1 MAQRS
6 VKILLLGDGAVGKT
20 SLVRRFVEQK
30 FDESYKMTIG
40 VNVKKKEIESLDL
53 TLMIWDIYGQ
63 NINKDLHSTNY
74 SGADGAM
81 LVYDQTRYDTFES
94 LEDWIDEV
102 FSVLGNIPLVILGN
116 KKDLLED
123 FEESSR
129 TDFDA
134 FVKENHLDV
143 VESHS
148 RIYGEDPE
156 FDKVPVKDLEN
167 WAERKEDRTEIDFS
181 YFLTSAK
188 TGENVE
194 KAFRSLGKMIKE
206 GDNP

>member
-20 SLVRRFVEQK
+20 SLVRRFVEQE
-30 FDESYKMTIG
+30 FNESYKMTIG

-53 TLMIWDIYGQ
+53 TMMIWDIYGQ
-63 NINKDLHSTNY
+63 RLNKDLHSTNY

-81 LVYDQTRYDTFES
+81 LVYDQTRYETFES
-94 LEDWIDEV
+94 LDEWIDEV
-102 FSVLGNIPLVILGN
+102 FSVIGDIPLVILGN
-116 KKDLLED
+116 KNDLIKD
-123 FEESSR
+123 FEESDR

-143 VESHS
+143 VESHT
-148 RIYGEDPE
+148 RLYGENPK
-156 FDKVPVKDLEN
+156 FNKVTEEDLKDWSETK
-167 WAERKEDRTEIDFS
+167 RDRGEVDFS

-194 KAFRSLGKMIKE
+194 RAFRSLGKMIKE
-206 GDNP
+206 GDNV

>member
-20 SLVRRFVEQK
+20 SLVRRFVEQE

-40 VNVKKKEIESLDL
+40 VNVKKKEMENLGL
-53 TLMIWDIYGQ
+53 TMMIWDIYGQ

-74 SGADGAM
+74 SGADAAM
-81 LVYDQTRYDTFES
+81 LVYDLTRYDTFKS

-116 KKDLLED
+116 KNDLIQEFD
-123 FEESSR
+123 ESGK
-129 TDFDA
+129 TDFDS

-156 FDKVPVKDLEN
+156 FNRVPLKELEN
-167 WAERKEDRTEIDFS
+167 WAEKRKAHSEIDFS

-194 KAFRSLGKMIKE
+194 EAFKSLGKMIKE
-206 GDNP
+206 GDNS